1 MDKLQIKSEIDNAKN
16 MNKPILFKGILKDTP
31 DWNYV
36 MQYLDKKFN
45 ETPNYG
51 EWINHNEFLKNK
63 NNETVPMFK
72 YGTFDLQ
79 AWFIN
84 LPECD
89 QMSNI
94 FSLNEK
100 HVNEMNFKIL
110 IDFLGTGEKNSIHKD
125 HSEVYSWTW
134 INSIEYR
141 IYEDKNE
148 YPFEHSLDIYNEP
161 YESFIIE
168 AGDVLYMPKGI
179 IHQSIVNEP
188 RVSLI
193 ASTDYA

>member
-1 MDKLQIKSEIDNAKN
+1 MDKLQIKSEIDNAKS
-16 MNKPILFKGILKDTP
+16 MSKPVLFKGILKDTP
-31 DWNYV
+31 NWNYV
-36 MQYLDKKFN
+36 MEYLDKKFN

-51 EWINHNEFLKNK
+51 EWINHNGFLKNK

-72 YGTFDLQ
+72 YAAFDLQ

-100 HVNEMNFKIL
+100 NVNEMNFKIL
-110 IDFLGTGEKNSIHKD
+110 IDFLGTGENNNIHKD

-141 IYEDKNE
+141 IYQDKDE
-148 YPFEHSLDIYNEP
+148 YPFEHALDINKEP

-179 IHQSIVNEP
+179 IHQSIINEP
-188 RVSLI
+188 RVSMI
-193 ASTDYA
+193 ASIQ

>member
-1 MDKLQIKSEIDNAKN
+1 MDKLQIKSEINNAKN
-16 MNKPILFKGILKDTP
+16 TNKPILFKGILKDTP

-36 MQYLDKKFN
+36 MEYLDKKFN

-148 YPFEHSLDIYNEP
+148 YPFEHSLDIHNEP

-179 IHQSIVNEP
+179 IHQSIINEP

-193 ASTDYA
+193 ASIQ

>member
-1 MDKLQIKSEIDNAKN
+1 MDNLQIKSEINNAKN
-16 MNKPILFKGILKDTP
+16 INKPVLFKGILKDTP

-36 MQYLDKKFN
+36 MKYLDKKFN
-45 ETPNYG
+45 ETPIYDVK
-51 EWINHNEFLKNK
+51 HYEFLKNK
-63 NNETVPMFK
+63 NKEIVPIFK
-72 YGTFDLQ
+72 YGDFDLQ

-84 LPECD
+84 LPECN
-89 QMSNI
+89 QMSKI

-100 HVNEMNFKIL
+100 HVNDMNFKIL
-110 IDFLGTGEKNSIHKD
+110 IDFLGTGENNTIHKD

-141 IYEDKNE
+141 IYEDND
-148 YPFEHSLDIYNEP
+148 YPFEQSLDIHNQP

-179 IHQSIVNEP
+179 IHQSIINEP

-193 ASTDYA
+193 ASIQ

>member
-1 MDKLQIKSEIDNAKN
+1 MDKLQIKSEINNARN
-16 MNKPILFKGILKDTP
+16 INKPFLFKGILKDTP
-31 DWNYV
+31 NWNYV
-36 MQYLDKKFN
+36 MKYLDKKFN

-51 EWINHNEFLKNK
+51 ESTDHSHFLKNK

-72 YGTFDLQ
+72 YGAFDLQ

-89 QMSNI
+89 QMSRI

-100 HVNEMNFKIL
+100 NVNEMNFKIL
-110 IDFLGTGEKNSIHKD
+110 VDFLGTGENNSIHKD
-125 HSEVYSWTW
+125 YSEVYSWTW

-141 IYEDKNE
+141 VYQDKDE
-148 YPFEHSLDIYNEP
+148 YPFEQGLDLYKEP
-161 YESFIIE
+161 FESFIIE
-168 AGDVLYMPKGI
+168 AGDVLYMPKGV
-179 IHQSIVNEP
+179 IHQSIINEP

-193 ASTDYA
+193 VSTQ

>member
-1 MDKLQIKSEIDNAKN
+1 MDNLQIKSEINNAKN
-16 MNKPILFKGILKDTP
+16 INKPVLFKGILKDTP

-36 MQYLDKKFN
+36 MKYLDKKFN
-45 ETPNYG
+45 ETLIYD
-51 EWINHNEFLKNK
+51 IKHDKFLKNK
-63 NNETVPMFK
+63 NKEIVPIFK
-72 YGTFDLQ
+72 YGDFDLQ

-84 LPECD
+84 LPECN
-89 QMSNI
+89 QMSKI

-100 HVNEMNFKIL
+100 HVNDMNFKIL
-110 IDFLGTGEKNSIHKD
+110 IDFLGTGENNNIHKD

-134 INSIEYR
+134 INSVEYR
-141 IYEDKNE
+141 IYEDND
-148 YPFEHSLDIYNEP
+148 YPFGQSLDIHNQP

-179 IHQSIVNEP
+179 IHQSIINEP

-193 ASTDYA
+193 ASIQ